1 MIREFT
7 VAVFVVHGDR
17 VLLHQHRRLQ
27 RWLPPGGHVEPGETP
42 DEAAVR
48 ETLEE
53 TGLQVELVDAPLQA
67 GTHRAVEPPGEP
79 RRLVQPLGIQ
89 LEDIPPGHQH
99 IDLIYVA
106 RVRPDSPTVPRAA
119 LEEGET
125 LPGWFAP
132 DEWHPMGVTDEVC
145 RWPARLSTLPPDR
158 PPNLALP
165 GVT

>member
-1 MIREFT
+1 VIREFT

-17 VLLHQHRRLQ
+17 VLLHRHRRLG

-53 TGLQVELVDAPLQA
+53 TGLHVELLDAPRQTGTA
-67 GTHRAVEPPGEP
+67 GGPGAPGEP
-79 RRLVQPLGIQ
+79 CCLVQPLGIQ

-106 RVRPDSPTVPRAA
+106 RVRPDSPVEPRAA
-119 LEEGET
+119 IEEGET
-125 LPGWFAP
+125 LPGWFAAA
-132 DEWHPMGVTDEVC
+132 EWCAMDVSDEVC
-145 RWPARLSTLPPDR
+145 RWASAAVQVAATVPA
-158 PPNLALP
+158 
-165 GVT
+165 